1 MALMWLWP
9 SNMAARLLA
18 VVAYQSE
25 LNYKRCYTDR
35 KDYFTPGRL
44 KSRDISEDVE
54 YNEGG
59 IGCSLKKLNYDLRK
73 VKDEIKLR
81 QQKHIEFEKEINQV
95 SYMMQT
101 GPTIETEPV
110 L

>member
-1 MALMWLWP
+1 M
-9 SNMAARLLA
+9 
-18 VVAYQSE
+18 
-25 LNYKRCYTDR
+25 
-35 KDYFTPGRL
+35 
-44 KSRDISEDVE
+44 E

-110 L
+110 PYEHTIRSGSKRNKIGMSPGLVLEDLEDEGKITCISCSSTCNLL